1 MRKTPA
7 RGGWTTALR
16 CRVIDR
22 KLNRKAQNAAQGE
35 IMLIVDVDFDSGV
48 RCLTM
53 DRPDARNALNLDL
66 IRALRAELSRAA
78 VDRVR
83 CLVITGNG
91 KAFCAGG
98 DVVEWAEVEAR
109 GDSASFPWVEEM
121 HGLILD
127 IAGFP
132 APTIAW
138 LNGAAVGA
146 GLDMALACDFRL
158 AADSARFQCA
168 YTRMAICPD
177 AGGTWLL
184 PRAIGLEQAK
194 RFAFT
199 GEFWSAQEALARGL
213 VTEMH
218 PGDALAEACR
228 GFAERLASG
237 PTVAIRETKRLMEQA
252 GAGDLRAQ
260 LAAERAAS
268 ERCYATEDFKEAMA
282 AATEKRAPVF
292 QGR

>member
-1 MRKTPA
+1 VT
-7 RGGWTTALR
+7 L
-16 CRVIDR
+16 
-22 KLNRKAQNAAQGE
+22 
-35 IMLIVDVDFDSGV
+35 
-48 RCLTM
+48 
-53 DRPDARNALNLDL
+53 DRPDVRNALNLAL
-66 IRALRAELSRAA
+66 IRALRAAMRQAA
-78 VDRVR
+78 ADSVR
-83 CLVITGNG
+83 CLVLTGSG
-91 KAFCAGG
+91 KAFCSGG
-98 DVVEWAEVEAR
+98 DVAEWAEVEAR
-109 GDSASFPWVEEM
+109 GDSTNFPWVEEM

-158 AADSARFQCA
+158 AADGARFQCA

-184 PRAIGLEQAK
+184 PRIIGIEQAK

-199 GEFWSAQEALARGL
+199 GEFWSAQDALARGL
-213 VTEMH
+213 VTEVH
-218 PGDALAEACR
+218 GSAALGDACHA
-228 GFAERLASG
+228 FAGRLAGG
-237 PTVAIRETKRLMEQA
+237 PTVAIGETKRLMEMA
-252 GAGDLRAQ
+252 GARDLRAQ
-260 LAAERAAS
+260 LAEERAAS

-282 AATEKRAPVF
+282 AATGRRDPVF

>member
-1 MRKTPA
+1 MLT
-7 RGGWTTALR
+7 
-16 CRVIDR
+16 IDDR
-22 KLNRKAQNAAQGE
+22 N
-35 IMLIVDVDFDSGV
+35 GV
-48 RCLTM
+48 RYVTL
-53 DRPDARNALNLDL
+53 DRPDVRNALNLAL
-66 IRALRAELSRAA
+66 IRALREALRGA
-78 VDRVR
+78 VTDQVR
-83 CLVITGNG
+83 CLVMTGSG
-91 KAFCAGG
+91 KVFCAGG
-98 DVVEWAEVEAR
+98 DVVEWAQVEVR
-109 GDSASFPWVEEM
+109 GDSATFPWVEEM

-184 PRAIGLEQAK
+184 PRIIGLEQAK

-213 VTEMH
+213 VTEVH
-218 PGDALAEACR
+218 GADALPEACR
-228 GFAERLASG
+228 SFAERLAGG
-237 PTVAIRETKRLMEQA
+237 PSIAIKETKRLMETA
-252 GAGDLRAQ
+252 ATRDLRAQ
-260 LAAERAAS
+260 LEAERAAS
-268 ERCYATEDFKEAMA
+268 ERCYKSEDFKEAMA

-292 QGR
+292 RGR

>member
-1 MRKTPA
+1 M
-7 RGGWTTALR
+7 
-16 CRVIDR
+16 
-22 KLNRKAQNAAQGE
+22 LNTESRN
-35 IMLIVDVDFDSGV
+35 GV
-48 RCLTM
+48 RYLTL
-53 DRPDARNALNLDL
+53 DRPDQRNALNLAL
-66 IRALRAELSRAA
+66 IRALRAAMRAA
-78 VDRVR
+78 ADDAVR
-83 CLVITGNG
+83 CLVLTGNG

-184 PRAIGLEQAK
+184 PRIVGLEQAK

-199 GEFWSAQEALARGL
+199 GEFWPAPEALARGL
-213 VTEMH
+213 VTEVH
-218 PGDALAEACR
+218 AADALAESCR
-228 GFAERLASG
+228 GFAERLAAG
-237 PTVAIRETKRLMEQA
+237 PTVAIRETKRLMDRA

-260 LAAERAAS
+260 LAEERTAS
-268 ERCYATEDFKEAMA
+268 ERCYATADFKEAMA

-292 QGR
+292 RGR

>member
-1 MRKTPA
+1 M
-7 RGGWTTALR
+7 LN
-16 CRVIDR
+16 VNDR
-22 KLNRKAQNAAQGE
+22 N
-35 IMLIVDVDFDSGV
+35 GV
-48 RCLTM
+48 RYVTL
-53 DRPDARNALNLDL
+53 DRPEVRNALNLAL
-66 IRALRAELSRAA
+66 IRELRRAMHQA
-78 VDRVR
+78 VADGVR
-83 CLVITGNG
+83 CLVLTGNG

-98 DVVEWAEVEAR
+98 DVAEWADVEAR
-109 GDSASFPWVEEM
+109 GESASFPWVEEM

-158 AADSARFQCA
+158 AADSTRFQCA

-177 AGGTWLL
+177 AGGSWLL
-184 PRAIGLEQAK
+184 PRIIGIEQAK

-199 GEFWSAQEALARGL
+199 GEFWSAGEALARGL
-213 VTEMH
+213 VTEVH
-218 PGDALAEACR
+218 DNAALGDACR
-228 GFAERLASG
+228 GFAERLAGG
-237 PTVAIRETKRLMEQA
+237 PTIAISETKRLMETA
-252 GAGDLRAQ
+252 GARDLRAQ
-260 LAAERAAS
+260 LAEERAAS

-282 AATEKRAPVF
+282 AATGRRDPVF